1 MKTNDLIDMLARGPV
16 AVAPHATRRRYTVA
30 LCWGVAGAA
39 LLMAMGLGVRPDLM
53 QVAML
58 PMFWFKTLF
67 ALSMSVFALV
77 VSSRLARP
85 GATLSHWPLALAAPV
100 LIVWAV
106 AAITLSQAVPEARI
120 PLLLG
125 ATWKVCPL
133 LIAVLSMPSFI
144 ALMWAMKG
152 LAPTRLRLA
161 GAAAGLLSGALAAL
175 VYCLHCPEL
184 EATFIGIWYLL
195 GIMIP
200 TVTGALLGPR
210 LLRW

>member
-1 MKTNDLIDMLARGPV
+1 MKTDELINMLARGPV

-30 LCWGVAGAA
+30 LCWGVAGAVLLLA
-39 LLMAMGLGVRPDLM
+39 LGLGVRPDLSL
-53 QVAML
+53 AAKL
-58 PMFWFKTLF
+58 PMFWFKALF
-67 ALSMSVFALV
+67 ALGMSALGLV
-77 VSSRLARP
+77 VCSRLSRP
-85 GATLSHWPLALAAPV
+85 GAALKYWPLALVAPV
-100 LIVWAV
+100 LIVWIL
-106 AAITLSQAVPEARI
+106 AAITLGHAAPEQRM

-125 ATWKVCPL
+125 ATWKVCPA
-133 LIAVLSMPSFI
+133 LIAMLSIPSFI

-161 GAAAGLLSGALAAL
+161 GAMAGLLSGSLAAL

-200 TVTGALLGPR
+200 TVAGALLGPR